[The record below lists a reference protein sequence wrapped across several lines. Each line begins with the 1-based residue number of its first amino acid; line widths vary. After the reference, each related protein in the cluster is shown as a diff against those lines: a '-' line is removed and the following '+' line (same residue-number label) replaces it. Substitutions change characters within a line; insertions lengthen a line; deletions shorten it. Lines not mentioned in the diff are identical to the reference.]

1 MEILPWLR
9 QSFSDV
15 SSAPAPRFSPLVGPK
30 EPEIDPSVMAE
41 IPSRNYSRSPAP
53 LSATETI
60 LNKVKSYSDP
70 RKAIALAAEL
80 IADPTNF
87 LPQLKG
93 SKIAAGAIGTFI
105 AKNSPFWNPRLAEA
119 AAESLRKGARREDIF
134 FDTETWV
141 NPPDGIWRQ
150 ELDDSVMIINPA
162 MINSSIPVGSPAY
175 YLERT
180 IEHNDLFKAAPN
192 LRKTRTFLTT
202 DPSKE
207 LGGKFYPGAN
217 VIEVNR
223 ENLAGVRSSLIHEVG
238 HGIQRPA
245 GMATGGSPDV
255 ITPEMMPH
263 YNSWKQFFLDNG
275 IDAASAH
282 RDAAISAYR
291 HLFGEAE
298 VRATQARL
306 HMKKDQR
313 RQTFPEDSFDINIAD
328 AILHRY

>member
-1 MEILPWLR
+1 MEILPSVLTWLSGVVNVAKKEISDATTDTANFLDKKSYQVTEAVKNFVSDSTGLPPDVFSR
-9 QSFSDV
+9 DLFANPIRAEEMSF
-15 SSAPAPRFSPLVGPK
+15 PT
-30 EPEIDPSVMAE
+30 
-41 IPSRNYSRSPAP
+41 AP
-53 LSATETI
+53 LA
-60 LNKVKSYSDP
+60 
-70 RKAIALAAEL
+70 
-80 IADPTNF
+80 
-87 LPQLKG
+87 
-93 SKIAAGAIGTFI
+93 GTFI
-105 AKNSPFWNPRLAEA
+105 AKNSPFWNPRLAT
-119 AAESLRKGARREDIF
+119 AAEEALRKGARREDIF
-134 FDTETWV
+134 FDTGTWV
-141 NPPDGIWRQ
+141 NPPDSIWRQ

-162 MINSSIPVGSPAY
+162 MINSSISVGSPAY

-180 IEHNDLFKAAPN
+180 IEHNDLFKAAPH
-192 LRKTRTFLTT
+192 LRKTRTFLTI

-282 RDAAISAYR
+282 RDASYSAYK

>member
-1 MEILPWLR
+1 MEILPSVLTWL
-9 QSFSDV
+9 SGVVNVAKKEISD
-15 SSAPAPRFSPLVGPK
+15 
-30 EPEIDPSVMAE
+30 
-41 IPSRNYSRSPAP
+41 
-53 LSATETI
+53 ATT
-60 LNKVKSYSDP
+60 DT
-70 RKAIALAAEL
+70 
-80 IADPTNF
+80 TNF
-87 LPQLKG
+87 LDKKSYQVTEAVQKFVSDSTGLPPDVFSRDLFANPIRA
-93 SKIAAGAIGTFI
+93 SERTFPTAPLAGTFI

-119 AAESLRKGARREDIF
+119 AAESLRKGAKREDIF

-175 YLERT
+175 YLERV
-180 IEHNDLFKAAPN
+180 IEHNDLFKAAPH
-192 LRKTRTFLTT
+192 LKKTITFLTT

-217 VIEVNR
+217 VIEVNGKD
-223 ENLAGVRSSLIHEVG
+223 LADVRSILIHEVG

-245 GMATGGSPDV
+245 GMATGGSWKN
-255 ITPEMMPH
+255 ITPEMKPH
-263 YNSWKQFFLDNG
+263 YERMKQYYLDSG
-275 IDAASAH
+275 VDAVKAEKL
-282 RDAAISAYR
+282 AAQSAYWN
-291 HLFGEAE
+291 LFGEAE